1 MDHETSE
8 KEAVGSGS
16 TSDKFPVWQ
25 HAGRPMQ
32 TKAVE
37 RLRSCLTE
45 IGSAKIPDAETT
57 CLAFDATENHVPL
70 AWVLHEVM
78 HCCKA
83 ASQIQ
88 YLKSNHGPAKLLWR
102 TLEQLGS
109 HDAGTLPLEKR
120 ASFSQL
126 IARLLI
132 NVSQRGLPPRPR
144 PRTMQQAEELCREEG
159 KNTQPVHPELRQII
173 LKRQVLLMQI
183 LLWRIEAATVQQAWL
198 LVAGNACAC
207 GHGDNIS
214 ADGNVD
220 HILAFTRTAVSALVS
235 RLDRQGLKGAWRE
248 DDSASSCLA
257 ESCILGAETINTA
270 VQSINAGDFGED
282 QQYKDED
289 ALADRVG
296 VLAEAAARGLL
307 QLQALPVLLLD
318 STDPPVILEL
328 LLDSQQ
334 IRHAFQK
341 LIIAKILRAKP
352 LQEASDLLV
361 FGHKLL
367 GNMLAAV
374 HSRGVEDLGHCEV
387 VMKALVCKDGP
398 YWNDEQLVVEV
409 TQLLSLLEGKDTA
422 VRRIKLECEQQA
434 EAAKKK
440 KEAAREAERD
450 AARQAGE
457 EIARKAEA
465 RSQEAGRGDQLEI
478 EETAITVLTLPCG
491 SECRRASKAQSSV
504 EDNTA
509 SGHESDPGNT
519 GEHGRRE
526 SRVDHWAPAGSADA
540 AWGDESQPPD
550 GGAEP
555 LNERSAS
562 LGASTAAICK
572 AEQKPDRQALML
584 QLHNLQRSQLDGFS
598 QSYISKGP
606 RQASNGQGA
615 GVKRTSGVESH
626 PVFDSGAKQAG
637 QQPPASLRKDVE
649 ARDICLP
656 RQDDTSLAHRTCSG
670 PEDGV
675 VSTSR
680 AMGSPQHSSDTQ
692 QQGTAPASSMAQR
705 PQMPDHGWSRNG
717 AGPFRNWL

>member
-398 YWNDEQLVVEV
+398 YWNDEQLVVE
-409 TQLLSLLEGKDTA
+409 
-422 VRRIKLECEQQA
+422 
-434 EAAKKK
+434 
-440 KEAAREAERD
+440 
-450 AARQAGE
+450 AGE

-465 RSQEAGRGDQLEI
+465 RSQARSIIYTASWFGSPGSSSTRSNTKTQQQQDNTEKEEAGRGDQLEI